1 MRQSLKRIFLRVA
14 KACGLFDF
22 ARWRLRGTVSIIAW
36 HGVSIGDEHQ
46 LFADYFITP
55 HTLNDRLAFL
65 ARHFS
70 IVSLDEAV
78 RQLRQGQL
86 QPRQVVLTFD
96 DGDVSF
102 LTHALPVLK
111 QWQAPATVYVVSSGL
126 HRRTTALNMAV
137 RELLLRTA
145 AVQAPGEL
153 FADRQPRPIDTLVQR
168 QQAGDLA
175 VAAMNQR
182 AEYAERLEFAQQ
194 IAKTLGLDWNRLFG
208 DQHWDYMVAD
218 EVRQCGQAGFD
229 IQLHS
234 DLHRTTVEMQDD
246 LLEDTVRCRQQ
257 IEAVTGRDARDY
269 CYPSG
274 LWTRRCWPL
283 LEQAGVRSAV
293 TCRLGPNFP
302 DTPLLALRRYV
313 DGQSISQLEFEALV
327 SGFSWYVNWWLGRT
341 DRSQPTEAV
350 TETGLY

>member
-1 MRQSLKRIFLRVA
+1 MRQFLKRILLRVA
-14 KACGLFDF
+14 KACGLFAF
-22 ARWRLRGTVSIIAW
+22 ARWRLRGTVAIIAW
-36 HGVSIGDEHQ
+36 HGVSIGDEHE

-55 HTLNDRLAFL
+55 QTLSDRLAFL
-65 ARHFS
+65 QQHFH

-78 RQLRQGQL
+78 RQLQLGQL
-86 QPRQVVLTFD
+86 APRQVVLTFD

-102 LTHALPVLK
+102 LTQAIPVL
-111 QWQAPATVYVVSSGL
+111 QRWQAPATVYIVSSGL
-126 HRRTTALNMAV
+126 DRRTTALNMAV
-137 RELLLRTA
+137 RELLLRTT
-145 AVQAPGEL
+145 AVHAPGEL
-153 FADRQPRPIDTLVQR
+153 FADQQARPIDTLAQR

-182 AEYAERLEFAQQ
+182 AEYAERIEFAQRVST
-194 IAKTLGLDWNRLFG
+194 ALGIDWQRLFG

-218 EVRQCGQAGFD
+218 EVRRCVDAGYD
-229 IQLHS
+229 MQLHS
-234 DLHRTTVEMQDD
+234 DLHRTTVEMQDE
-246 LLEDTVRCRQQ
+246 LLDDTVRCRQQ
-257 IEAVTGRDARDY
+257 IEAVTGRTAIDY

-274 LWTRRCWPL
+274 LWTRRCWPM

-341 DRSQPTEAV
+341 DRSQPSEAV